1 MKGGRSALALGRKK
15 EYNKRHRIKFSLG
28 NSAGHEGGGAIMALR
43 RLNIDFEA
51 LARAMATQ
59 GSDEN
64 DYYLDTHTGRIMR
77 ISTDVWNALE
87 EGETIAGSLNAWQQE
102 ELHEA
107 QAVFSDTQG
116 RYLPIPEDLEWDV
129 EETMSDFVDTVRDAD
144 LRSKLT
150 AAMEGRNAVR
160 RFKDVLAHYP
170 NEQQRWATLQQQ
182 SQQEHAAQWLQDE
195 GIEPVW
201 TTTPKP

>member
-1 MKGGRSALALGRKK
+1 
-15 EYNKRHRIKFSLG
+15 
-28 NSAGHEGGGAIMALR
+28 MALR

-51 LARAMATQ
+51 LARAMAKQ
-59 GSDEN
+59 VSDEN

-77 ISTDVWNALE
+77 ISTDVWSALE

-116 RYLPIPEDLEWDV
+116 RYLPIPEDLEWEV
-129 EETMSDFVDTVRDAD
+129 EQIMADFTDTVRDAD

-150 AAMEGRNAVR
+150 AAMEGRNAIR
-160 RFKDVLAHYP
+160 RFKDVLVHYP
-170 NEQQRWATLQQQ
+170 DAHQRWTALQQQ
-182 SQQEHAAQWLQDE
+182 RQQEHAAQWLEDE

-201 TTTPKP
+201 TAAPKP

>member
-1 MKGGRSALALGRKK
+1 
-15 EYNKRHRIKFSLG
+15 
-28 NSAGHEGGGAIMALR
+28 MALR

-59 GSDEN
+59 GSDEY

-107 QAVFSDTQG
+107 QTVFSDTQS
-116 RYLPIPEDLEWDV
+116 RYVPIPEDLEWEV
-129 EETMSDFVDTVRDAD
+129 EAIMADFVDTVHDAE
-144 LRSKLT
+144 LRRRLT
-150 AAMEGRNAVR
+150 SAIEGRNAIR

-170 NEQQRWATLQQQ
+170 DEQQRWVALQYQ
-182 SQQEHAAQWLQDE
+182 SHQEHAARWLEDE

-201 TTTPKP
+201 TAASKP